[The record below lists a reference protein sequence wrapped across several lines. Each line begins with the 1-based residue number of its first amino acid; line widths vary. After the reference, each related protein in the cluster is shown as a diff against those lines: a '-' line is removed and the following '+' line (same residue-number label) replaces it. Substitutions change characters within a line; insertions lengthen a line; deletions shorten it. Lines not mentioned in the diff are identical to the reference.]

1 MSLLGKNDK
10 GKGSGFSFNIYWL
23 YAIVIVVLM
32 AVYYTGDN
40 SAKKEVGWTEFDGWV
55 QKKAI
60 SRIVVHSNQNE
71 AEAEVMKAFAS
82 QVAGPNYQPTEGG
95 KVVITTTIP
104 NVDKFEER
112 VEQWRKAG
120 VFDGKVEYD
129 NHSSFSTMFWSFAPF
144 LLLVF
149 FFIFMMRRMGGGGG
163 GGVFSV
169 GKARAKLYNK
179 NKDKDITFADVAG
192 MEREK
197 KEVSEVVEFL
207 KHPNRYTDLGG
218 TIPKGVLLVGP
229 PGTGKTLLAKA
240 VAGEANVPFFSMSG
254 SDFVEMF
261 VGVGASRVRDL
272 FEKAKEKSPCI
283 IFIDE
288 IDAIGKARSLKN
300 EFSHNDERENTL
312 NQLLT
317 EMDGFDNNSG
327 IIVLA
332 ATNRADVLDKA
343 LLRAGRFDRQI
354 YMGNP
359 SLSDRIGIF
368 QVHLKKVK
376 IDGSVDLDKLARMT
390 AGLSGADIANICN
403 EASLHAARKGK
414 KAVQHPDFVEAI
426 DRVTRQLDKPTRMT
440 DTVTFEDVAGM
451 QRPKREMREII
462 QFLHNPEQFTR
473 LGGVIPRGV
482 LLVGPP
488 GSGKTMLAKAV
499 AGEANVPFFSTSAS
513 EFQGEFMGSG
523 VSRVRE
529 LFRNAKEK
537 APCIIFID
545 EIDAIGSR
553 QNRNGEREI
562 TLNQLLVE
570 MDGYSTNN
578 GVIVMAATNR
588 VELIDK
594 ALIRPGRFDRQIYVG
609 FPEREDRVELFNLY
623 LNRVAH
629 DDTNVDVQELARCS
643 SGFSAAEIANV
654 CNDAAILAATK
665 GEDVVKQE
673 HLLQGIEKVRQGL
686 DFGTKLANNVT
697 FDDVAGVKKSKGK
710 ILQIVDFL
718 KRPDYYTRLGAKIP
732 RGVLLSGPSGT
743 GKTLI
748 AKAMANSAD
757 VPFISVTGPDLANI
771 YNNPVE
777 RMHALFK
784 EAREKSPCIIFIDE
798 IEAIGA
804 VDNRYGATNQSR
816 TPALS
821 QLLLEMDGMGNN
833 SGVIVLAVCNHQ
845 DRLDKSLLRA
855 GRLDRHI
862 YVAQPDLEERS
873 QIFEL
878 YLKDV
883 KLADDVDLSKL
894 AEITS
899 GLSGADISKV
909 CNDAAFTATVAD
921 EETVKFSYF
930 EQAVVNVR
938 KGLEDKSMEM
948 GTIKFADV
956 AGMEEAKREVTEIVD
971 FLKHPEKYSHLGGR
985 IPKGALLVGP
995 PGTGKTMLAKAV
1007 AGEAHVPFF
1016 SRSGSEFVEMYVG
1029 VGASRVRELFAEA
1042 KEKAPCVVFID
1053 EIDAV
1058 GTKRSNLGYNSEHD
1072 QTLNQLLTEMDG
1084 IDGAS
1089 GVVVLAATNRE
1100 DILDDALKRPGR
1112 FDRHIHVSLPS
1123 LFDREAI
1130 FKVHLKKVKVDETV
1144 NLADLA
1150 RQTTGMSGAEIANVC
1165 NEAAIIAA
1173 RAGKSTV
1180 TIEDFNEA
1188 IDKVTMGLENKSLL
1202 MTREDVYETA
1212 VHEAGHTT
1220 TIWLL
1225 EHVEPLVKIS
1235 IVPRGQ
1241 ALGVNM
1247 LLPEDR
1253 VGMKKEAFLDKICT
1267 FMGGR
1272 AAEELFL
1279 GTIGTGAL
1287 NDMQQATRIARS
1299 MVMYYGMSEKMP
1311 NVSYYDPQGTLGERP
1326 YSDERARLIDEEI
1339 SRIVNEQY
1347 ARAKK
1352 LISEHAEQHHKVVD
1366 ALMEKEV
1373 IFPADVE
1380 AIFGKRPWKSRTEKL
1395 EEIAAKRREAKAAE
1409 SAIEPKP
1416 ASEPASEAPAS
1427 AEPKP
1432 ASEPAEPKPASE
1444 PAELKSASESAEP
1457 ETPPPFKGDTPKE

>member
-1 MSLLGKNDK
+1 M
-10 GKGSGFSFNIYWL
+10 
-23 YAIVIVVLM
+23 
-32 AVYYTGDN
+32 
-40 SAKKEVGWTEFDGWV
+40 
-55 QKKAI
+55 
-60 SRIVVHSNQNE
+60 
-71 AEAEVMKAFAS
+71 
-82 QVAGPNYQPTEGG
+82 
-95 KVVITTTIP
+95 ITTTIP

-862 YVAQPDLEERS
+862 YVAQPDTEERAE
-873 QIFEL
+873 IFQL

-1380 AIFGKRPWKSRTEKL
+1380 AIFGKRPWKSRSEKL
-1395 EEIAAKRREAKAAE
+1395 EEIAEKRRQAAASAASDSCAKAESDSAE
-1409 SAIEPKP
+1409 SDSTDA
-1416 ASEPASEAPAS
+1416 
-1427 AEPKP
+1427 
-1432 ASEPAEPKPASE
+1432 
-1444 PAELKSASESAEP
+1444 
-1457 ETPPPFKGDTPKE
+1457 ETPPPFEGDIPKE

>member
-23 YAIVIVVLM
+23 YAIVIVVLL

-462 QFLHNPEQFTR
+462 QFLHSPEQFTR

-862 YVAQPDLEERS
+862 YVAQPDTEERAE
-873 QIFEL
+873 IFQL

-1058 GTKRSNLGYNSEHD
+1058 GTKRSNEGFNSEHD

-1089 GVVVLAATNRE
+1089 GVIVLAATNRE
-1100 DILDDALKRPGR
+1100 DILDDALLRPGR
-1112 FDRHIHVSLPS
+1112 FDRKVHVTLPA
-1123 LFDREAI
+1123 LTDREAI

-1144 NLADLA
+1144 DLTQLA
-1150 RQTTGMSGAEIANVC
+1150 RQTPGMSGAEIANVC
-1165 NEAAIIAA
+1165 NEAAILAA
-1173 RAGKSTV
+1173 RQNREAV
-1180 TIEDFNEA
+1180 TMADFNEA
-1188 IDKVTMGLENKSLL
+1188 IDKVTLGLENKSML
-1202 MTREDVYETA
+1202 MTRQDVYETA

-1225 EHVEPLVKIS
+1225 EHAAPLVKIS
-1235 IVPRGQ
+1235 IVPRGK

-1247 LLPEDR
+1247 TMPEER
-1253 VGMKKEAFLDKICT
+1253 VGYTKQAFLDEICS

-1311 NVSYYDPQGTLGERP
+1311 NISYYDPQGQLGQRP
-1326 YSDERARLIDEEI
+1326 YSDERARLIDEET

-1347 ARAKK
+1347 ERAKK

-1373 IFPADVE
+1373 IFAADVE
-1380 AIFGKRPWKSRTEKL
+1380 AIFGKRPWKSRTEQL
-1395 EEIAAKRREAKAAE
+1395 MEVAEARR
-1409 SAIEPKP
+1409 
-1416 ASEPASEAPAS
+1416 
-1427 AEPKP
+1427 
-1432 ASEPAEPKPASE
+1432 
-1444 PAELKSASESAEP
+1444 KSQQ
-1457 ETPPPFKGDTPKE
+1457 

>member
-23 YAIVIVVLM
+23 YAIVIVVLL

-757 VPFISVTGPDLANI
+757 VPFISVTGPELANI
-771 YNNPVE
+771 YIDPVE

-862 YVAQPDLEERS
+862 YVAQPDTEERAE
-873 QIFEL
+873 IFQL

-1089 GVVVLAATNRE
+1089 GVIVLAATNRE
-1100 DILDDALKRPGR
+1100 DILDDALLRPGR
-1112 FDRHIHVSLPS
+1112 FDRKVHVTLPA
-1123 LFDREAI
+1123 LTDREAI

-1144 NLADLA
+1144 DLTQLA
-1150 RQTTGMSGAEIANVC
+1150 RQTPGMSGAEIANVC
-1165 NEAAIIAA
+1165 NEAAILAA
-1173 RAGKSTV
+1173 RQNREAV
-1180 TIEDFNEA
+1180 TMADFNEA
-1188 IDKVTMGLENKSLL
+1188 IDKVTLGLENKSML
-1202 MTREDVYETA
+1202 MTRQDVYETA

-1225 EHVEPLVKIS
+1225 EHAAPLVKIS
-1235 IVPRGQ
+1235 IVPRGK

-1247 LLPEDR
+1247 TMPEER
-1253 VGMKKEAFLDKICT
+1253 VGYTKQAFLDEICS

-1380 AIFGKRPWKSRTEKL
+1380 AIFGKRPWKSRSEKL
-1395 EEIAAKRREAKAAE
+1395 EEIAEKRRQAAASAAASDSCAKAE
-1409 SAIEPKP
+1409 SD
-1416 ASEPASEAPAS
+1416 ST
-1427 AEPKP
+1427 
-1432 ASEPAEPKPASE
+1432 
-1444 PAELKSASESAEP
+1444 ESDSTDA
-1457 ETPPPFKGDTPKE
+1457 ETPPPFEGDIPKE

>member
-23 YAIVIVVLM
+23 YAIVIVVLL

-804 VDNRYGATNQSR
+804 VDNRYGTTNQSR

-862 YVAQPDLEERS
+862 YVAQPDLEERA

-1395 EEIAAKRREAKAAE
+1395 EEIAAKRREAATAQAAE

-1416 ASEPASEAPAS
+1416 ASEPAAEAPAS
-1427 AEPKP
+1427 
-1432 ASEPAEPKPASE
+1432 AEPKPASE

>member
-1 MSLLGKNDK
+1 MGLLGNNNKARS
-10 GKGSGFSFNIYWL
+10 GGFSFNIYWL
-23 YAIVIVVLM
+23 YAIVILVLLG
-32 AVYYTGDN
+32 VYYTGEN
-40 SAKKEVGWTEFDGWV
+40 TSKKEMGWTEFEGWV

-71 AEAEVMKAFAS
+71 AEAEVLDAFAQ
-82 QVAGPNYQPTEGG
+82 QVVGANYQPVEGS
-95 KVVITTTIP
+95 KVVISTTIP

-120 VFDGKVEYD
+120 VFNGKVEYD
-129 NHSSFSTMFWSFAPF
+129 NHSSFGTLFWSFAPF
-144 LLLVF
+144 LLLLF
-149 FFIFMMRRMGGGGG
+149 FFIFMFRRMGGGGG

-169 GKARAKLYNK
+169 GKARAKLHNK
-179 NKDKDITFADVAG
+179 DKDKDITFADVAG

-207 KHPNRYTDLGG
+207 KHPKRYTDLGG

-288 IDAIGKARSLKN
+288 IDAIGKARSVKH

-359 SLSDRIGIF
+359 SLSDRVGIF

-376 IDGSVDLDKLARMT
+376 VDGSVDLDKLARMT

-403 EASLHAARKGK
+403 EASLLAARQGK
-414 KAVQHPDFVEAI
+414 KAVQHPDFVDAI

-451 QRPKREMREII
+451 RRPKREVREII
-462 QFLHNPEQFTR
+462 NFLHNPEQYTR

-588 VELIDK
+588 IELIDK
-594 ALIRPGRFDRQIYVG
+594 ALVRPGRFDRQIYVG
-609 FPEREDRVELFNLY
+609 FPERQDRVELFNLY
-623 LNRVAH
+623 LGRISY
-629 DDTNVDVQELARCS
+629 DDANVDVEELARRS

-654 CNDAAILAATK
+654 CNDSAIFAASK
-665 GEDVVKQE
+665 GVELVNQE
-673 HLLQGIEKVRQGL
+673 HLLHSIEKVRQGL

-771 YNNPVE
+771 YNDPVA
-777 RMHALFK
+777 RMHSLFK

-804 VDNRYGATNQSR
+804 VDDRYGTNQSR

-862 YVAQPDLEERS
+862 YVAQPTLEERA

-883 KLADDVDLSKL
+883 KLAADVDMNKL

-921 EETVKFSYF
+921 EDTVHFSYF
-930 EQAVVNVR
+930 EQAIENVR
-938 KGLEDKSMEM
+938 KGMEDKSMEM

-956 AGMEEAKREVTEIVD
+956 AGMDEAKREVTEIVD

-1042 KEKAPCVVFID
+1042 REKAPCVVFID

-1112 FDRHIHVSLPS
+1112 FDRHIHITLPS

-1130 FKVHLKKVKVDETV
+1130 FKVHLKKVKVDESV
-1144 NLADLA
+1144 DLADLA

-1173 RAGKSTV
+1173 RAGKPTV
-1180 TIEDFNEA
+1180 TVEDFNEA

-1220 TIWLL
+1220 AIWLL

-1247 LLPEDR
+1247 LLPEEK

-1299 MVMYYGMSEKMP
+1299 MVMYYGMSERMP

-1326 YSDERARLIDEEI
+1326 YSDERARLIDEET

-1373 IFPADVE
+1373 IFPSDVE

-1395 EEIAAKRREAKAAE
+1395 EEIARRRRQAAAAKAAAE
-1409 SAIEPKP
+1409 QKS
-1416 ASEPASEAPAS
+1416 ASEPAAEAPAS

-1432 ASEPAEPKPASE
+1432 ASEPAEP
-1444 PAELKSASESAEP
+1444 
-1457 ETPPPFKGDTPKE
+1457 ETPPPFQGDTPKE

>member
-1 MSLLGKNDK
+1 MKLFGNNSKA
-10 GKGSGFSFNIYWL
+10 SGGGLKFNIYWL
-23 YAIVIVVLM
+23 YALIFMVLIGI
-32 AVYYTGDN
+32 YYTGE
-40 SAKKEVGWTEFDGWV
+40 STSVKEMPWTDFEGWV
-55 QKKAI
+55 QKKAV
-60 SRIVVHSNQNE
+60 SHIVVHANQGD
-71 AEAEVMKAFAS
+71 AEAEITDAYAKQVMGKD
-82 QVAGPNYQPTEGG
+82 YQPVPGA
-95 KVVITTTIP
+95 KAVITTTIP
-104 NVDKFEER
+104 SADKFEDR
-112 VEQWRKAG
+112 VDEWRKSG
-120 VFDGKVEYD
+120 VFNGKVEYD
-129 NHSSFSTMFWSFAPF
+129 RHSTFSNIFWSFGPL
-144 LLLVF
+144 LLLVVF
-149 FFIFMMRRMGGGGG
+149 WIFMMRRMGGGGG
-163 GGVFSV
+163 GGIFNV
-169 GKARAKLYNK
+169 GKSRAKLH
-179 NKDKDITFADVAG
+179 NKDKDKDVTFADVAG

-207 KHPNRYTDLGG
+207 KNPKRYTDLGG

-272 FEKAKEKSPCI
+272 FQQAKEKSPCI

-288 IDAIGKARSLKN
+288 IDAIGRARSTKN
-300 EFSHNDERENTL
+300 EFSRNDERENTL

-317 EMDGFDNNSG
+317 EMDGFGNNSG

-359 SLSDRIGIF
+359 SLQDRIGIF
-368 QVHLKKVK
+368 KVHLKKVK
-376 IDGSVDLDKLARMT
+376 CDGSVDLDKLARMT

-403 EASLHAARKGK
+403 EASLLAARQGK
-414 KAVQHPDFVEAI
+414 KAVQQPDFMAAI

-440 DTVTFEDVAGM
+440 DTVTFDDIAGM
-451 QRPKREMREII
+451 KRPKREVREII
-462 QFLHNPEQFTR
+462 NFLHNPEQFTH

-488 GSGKTMLAKAV
+488 GWGKTMLAKAV
-499 AGEANVPFFSTSAS
+499 AGEANVPFFSTSAA

-553 QNRNGEREI
+553 SNRNGEREI
-562 TLNQLLVE
+562 TLNQLLAE
-570 MDGYSTNN
+570 MDGYGTNN
-578 GVIVMAATNR
+578 GVIVMGATNR
-588 VELIDK
+588 VELIDS

-609 FPEREDRVELFNLY
+609 FPEKDDRIELYNLY
-623 LNRVAH
+623 LNRIS
-629 DDTNVDVQELARCS
+629 VDIDKIDVEELARRS

-654 CNDAAILAATK
+654 CNDAALQAASQYSEMVTQ
-665 GEDVVKQE
+665 D
-673 HLLQGIEKVRQGL
+673 HLLNSIEKVRKGL
-686 DFGTKLANNVT
+686 DFETKLANNVT
-697 FDDVAGVKKSKGK
+697 FDDVAGVKKSKSK
-710 ILQIVDFL
+710 MLEIVDFL

-732 RGVLLSGPSGT
+732 RGVLLSGPTGT
-743 GKTLI
+743 GKTLL
-748 AKAMANSAD
+748 AKAVANGAD
-757 VPFISVTGPDLANI
+757 VPFVSVTGPDLANPYSDPI
-771 YNNPVE
+771 A
-777 RMHALFK
+777 RLHSIFK
-784 EAREKSPCIIFIDE
+784 EAREKSPCVVFIDE

-804 VDNRYGATNQSR
+804 KRSEVMADQSR

-821 QLLLEMDGMGNN
+821 QLLVEMDGMGNN
-833 SGVIVLAVCNHQ
+833 SGVIVLAACNNQ
-845 DRLDKSLLRA
+845 DSLDKSLLRP

-862 YVAQPDLEERS
+862 YVAQPNLEERAE
-873 QIFEL
+873 IFNL

-883 KLADDVDLSKL
+883 KVGEDVDVQNL
-894 AEITS
+894 AKITS
-899 GLSGADISKV
+899 GFSGADIAKV
-909 CNDAAFTATVAD
+909 CNDAALQATTKDAEAVSRDYFVAAID
-921 EETVKFSYF
+921 
-930 EQAVVNVR
+930 NIR
-938 KGLEDKSMEM
+938 KGLEDKQSDV
-948 GTIKFADV
+948 GSIKFSDV
-956 AGMEEAKREVTEIVD
+956 AGMEEAKQEVTEIVD
-971 FLKHPEKYSHLGGR
+971 FLKNPEKYSRLGGR
-985 IPKGALLVGP
+985 VPKGALLVGP

-1007 AGEAHVPFF
+1007 AGEANVPFF
-1016 SRSGSEFVEMYVG
+1016 SRSGSQFVEKFVG

-1058 GTKRSNLGYNSEHD
+1058 GTKRSNEGFNSEHD

-1089 GVVVLAATNRE
+1089 GVIVLAATNRE
-1100 DILDDALKRPGR
+1100 DILDDALLRPGR
-1112 FDRHIHVSLPS
+1112 FDRKVHVTLPA
-1123 LFDREAI
+1123 LTDREAI

-1144 NLADLA
+1144 DLTQLA
-1150 RQTTGMSGAEIANVC
+1150 RQTPGMSGAEIANVC
-1165 NEAAIIAA
+1165 NEAAILAA
-1173 RAGKSTV
+1173 RQNREAV
-1180 TIEDFNEA
+1180 TMADFNEA
-1188 IDKVTMGLENKSLL
+1188 IDKVTLGLENKSML
-1202 MTREDVYETA
+1202 MTRQDVYETA

-1225 EHVEPLVKIS
+1225 EHAAPLVKIS
-1235 IVPRGQ
+1235 IVPRGK

-1247 LLPEDR
+1247 TMPEER
-1253 VGMKKEAFLDKICT
+1253 VGYTKQAFLDEICS

-1311 NVSYYDPQGTLGERP
+1311 NISYYDPQGQLGQRP
-1326 YSDERARLIDEEI
+1326 YSDERARLIDEET

-1347 ARAKK
+1347 ERAKK

-1373 IFPADVE
+1373 IFAADVE
-1380 AIFGKRPWKSRTEKL
+1380 AIFGKRPWKSRTEQL
-1395 EEIAAKRREAKAAE
+1395 MEVAEARR
-1409 SAIEPKP
+1409 
-1416 ASEPASEAPAS
+1416 
-1427 AEPKP
+1427 
-1432 ASEPAEPKPASE
+1432 
-1444 PAELKSASESAEP
+1444 KSQQ
-1457 ETPPPFKGDTPKE
+1457 